1 MSNVLFR
8 LFFFYFLIFF
18 FLHYSMARVCMVFCC
33 CLRFHLCYSMA
44 VLPLSRLL
52 HSLPPFV
59 CNAFSISSK
68 YYTFYAVHAV
78 CIHSLV
84 FVILSAQTNFVQN
97 RFFFSCIFTVCTSC
111 LLATILSIGRN
122 VKRALRTE
130 KNRRTHEKR
139 RQNKIFGAIK
149 NCVPKILYKGKKK
162 NKKNSSYRSCVSC
175 CALGFHN
182 ETAWII

>member
-1 MSNVLFR
+1 MHTHKHKSRNIYSCNVEICMSNVLFR
-8 LFFFYFLIFF
+8 LFFFLFSYIF

-33 CLRFHLCYSMA
+33 CLRLHLCYSMA

-97 RFFFSCIFTVCTSC
+97 RFFFRVFSLCV
-111 LLATILSIGRN
+111 LLVFS
-122 VKRALRTE
+122 
-130 KNRRTHEKR
+130 
-139 RQNKIFGAIK
+139 QPF
-149 NCVPKILYKGKKK
+149 C
-162 NKKNSSYRSCVSC
+162 RS
-175 CALGFHN
+175 A
-182 ETAWII
+182 EM